1 MNMTEG
7 REASEGIRIIAM
19 IVSVIAGAFM
29 LINSL
34 IVLYMPMYTGMPMP
48 MPMPM
53 GMGMGMGMWMW
64 MGTGMIA
71 ASYSLN
77 YSVVTIGIISSVSV
91 IASAV
96 LLSRVTDARVLGAI
110 ILASSL
116 VSLFIVGSIIGSL
129 LGIIGGS
136 LALIVTARRV

>member
-48 MPMPM
+48 MPM
-53 GMGMGMGMWMW
+53 GMGMWMW

-77 YSVVTIGIISSVSV
+77 YSVVTVGVVSSVSV

>member
-48 MPMPM
+48 MP
-53 GMGMGMGMWMW
+53 MGMGMWMW

>member
-53 GMGMGMGMWMW
+53 GMGMWMW

-77 YSVVTIGIISSVSV
+77 YSVVTVGVVSSVAV

>member
-1 MNMTEG
+1 
-7 REASEGIRIIAM
+7 
-19 IVSVIAGAFM
+19 
-29 LINSL
+29 
-34 IVLYMPMYTGMPMP
+34 
-48 MPMPM
+48 
-53 GMGMGMGMWMW
+53 MW

>member
-1 MNMTEG
+1 MNTAES
-7 REASEGIRIIAM
+7 REAGDGIRIMAM

-34 IVLYMPMYTGMPMP
+34 IVFYMPMYTGMPMH
-48 MPMPM
+48 MPMHMP
-53 GMGMGMGMWMW
+53 MGMWMW
-64 MGTGMIA
+64 MDTDMST

-77 YSVVTIGIISSVSV
+77 YSVVAVVGVISSVSI

-96 LLSRVTDARVLGAI
+96 LLSRVTYPRVLGSV

-116 VSLFIVGSIIGSL
+116 VSLFIIGNIMGSL

-136 LALIVTARRV
+136 LALTVTARRA

>member
-34 IVLYMPMYTGMPMP
+34 IVLYMPMYTGMPMR
-48 MPMPM
+48 MP
-53 GMGMGMGMWMW
+53 MGMGMGMWMW

-77 YSVVTIGIISSVSV
+77 YSVVTVGVVSSVAV

>member
-1 MNMTEG
+1 MNMTES
-7 REASEGIRIIAM
+7 REAGDGIRIMAM
-19 IVSVIAGAFM
+19 IVSIIAGAFM

-34 IVLYMPMYTGMPMP
+34 IVFYMPMYTGMPMH
-48 MPMPM
+48 MP
-53 GMGMGMGMWMW
+53 MGMGMWMW

-77 YSVVTIGIISSVSV
+77 YSVAVGVISSVSV

-96 LLSRVTDARVLGAI
+96 LLSRITDARVLGAI
-110 ILASSL
+110 ILASSP

-136 LALIVTARRV
+136 LALTVPARRV

>member
-48 MPMPM
+48 M
-53 GMGMGMGMWMW
+53 GMGMGMWMW

-77 YSVVTIGIISSVSV
+77 YSVVTIGIVSSVSV

>member
-48 MPMPM
+48 MPMP
-53 GMGMGMGMWMW
+53 MGMGMGMWMW

>member
-48 MPMPM
+48 M
-53 GMGMGMGMWMW
+53 GMGMGMWMW

-77 YSVVTIGIISSVSV
+77 YSVVTVGVVSSVSV

>member
-53 GMGMGMGMWMW
+53 PMGMGMWMW

>member
-48 MPMPM
+48 MPMP
-53 GMGMGMGMWMW
+53 MGMGMGMWMW

-116 VSLFIVGSIIGSL
+116 VSLFIIGSIIGSL